1 MYLKRLE
8 VQGFKSFATRT
19 IFDFGQ
25 GITAI
30 VGPNGSGKSNIADAL
45 RWVLGEQSGRLL
57 RARKMEDA
65 IFAGSSKRQ
74 RAEKAEIT
82 LTLDNADGWLPIDF
96 TEVAITRR
104 GYRNGESEYRIN
116 RKRVRLRDL
125 QELLAKSSM
134 AQGSYAII
142 GQGLVETVLNLR
154 PDERRQLI
162 EEAADIQRYRLRIDE
177 AQTKL
182 AATHENVERINL
194 LVKEIAPR
202 LGHLER
208 QAKRAADYARI
219 SRQLSQALR
228 AQYGHQWHHAHES
241 LAVSRA
247 AHDQAQAEFTQAKV
261 AADTCQ
267 QELADVSKGVEER
280 RRRASASAA
289 DRQRLADRIRELE
302 QDLAVSAQRRAI
314 LESRQQELRDEV
326 AALEKERARSAEVVS
341 GLDARRAELDE
352 ALASARAELD
362 RRREELTALE
372 QDLTG
377 GQGRA
382 ADEEARS
389 QRLRAAAADIAAR
402 IKRLGLS
409 GRDLER
415 ETARLDT
422 RRRSIISQMT
432 ELIRV
437 LRGYRADDAGLA
449 GELAGVSQ
457 RRQSLESRIAELRD
471 SLAKVEANQ
480 NTRRG
485 KMEALEARLNVLS
498 EAQRQLQSAPP
509 DEPPVTIEGA
519 LAAIYQVVRVP
530 RGLEQAIEAALSDM
544 VEAFIV
550 RNRSEAVDA
559 IRTLVAQDAPRTTIL
574 PLDAVKQVYPLNHM
588 REKGIVGVAAQLV
601 RCQAPYQ
608 KLIDALLGRT
618 IVVQDVETA
627 ARVIRR
633 GLGTVVTMDG
643 VVFHPMGAITAGFP
657 RATRPYILG
666 HERDLESLPKEID
679 RLRRSVAVTENE
691 AHSLRD
697 RLGQD
702 EAAFAALAAEVDRG
716 LGRRMRVQNAI
727 ADRQRRMG
735 QLRGEL
741 RGLISSQDNLRDQ
754 ADSLTR
760 ECDRLA
766 EEKERSLLEAR
777 ELEESASYL
786 RKAGKVVEGRRAQ
799 LQRAVAEATA
809 LPSNLEGHLQSLD
822 VQSEGSKAALARLD
836 AQLSAKAV
844 QLRGLEMERSTLEA
858 SARSDDEEL
867 ARVSEELRPLVETSA
882 PDQGETVQLELRE
895 RELHKQL
902 LAAQGRMFQAERR
915 LLEAEAEVRRWETDV
930 DALRQRIRDE
940 GLSITREG
948 DIVSP
953 EIAVPRVPHW
963 LAADPSS
970 ASGGS
975 GQVHPDEGP
984 GGLRPISGG
993 ADVDPETLGRD
1004 IERMRGQLRRLGPV
1018 NVEAEEDYTE
1028 LRQRHDF
1035 LTSQLDDL
1043 SGAEKALH
1051 RAIDELHGVMRKRFQ
1066 STFETVASGF
1076 EEYFQAF
1083 FGGGRARLALTDPKD
1098 PLHSGVEIEAQPPSK
1113 RLQSLAQLSGGEKAL
1128 TAVSFLFALL
1138 QANPSPFCVLDEVDA
1153 MLDEA
1158 NVGRF
1163 VSALQ
1168 ELAKKTQFIVITHN
1182 RRTIEVSDSIYGVS
1196 MGPDTVSR
1204 VLSMRLSDVTAD

>member
-74 RAEKAEIT
+74 RADKAEIT
-82 LTLDNADGWLPIDF
+82 LTLDNTDGWLPLEF
-96 TEVAITRR
+96 SEVAMTRR

-177 AQTKL
+177 ARAKL
-182 AATHENVERINL
+182 AATRENVERINL

-202 LGHLER
+202 LSHLER

-219 SRQLSQALR
+219 SRELSQALR
-228 AQYGHQWHHAHES
+228 AHYGHQWHRAHES

-261 AADTCQ
+261 ATDTCQ
-267 QELADVSKGVEER
+267 RELAEVSKGVEER
-280 RRRASASAA
+280 RRHATATAT

-302 QDLAVSAQRRAI
+302 QGLAVSGQRRAI
-314 LESRQQELRDEV
+314 LDARQQELRDEV
-326 AALEKERARSAEVVS
+326 AALEEERARATEVVS
-341 GLDARRAELDE
+341 GLDARHTELEE
-352 ALASARAELD
+352 ALKAARAELD
-362 RRREELTALE
+362 RRRGELAALEEELTGAR
-372 QDLTG
+372 
-377 GQGRA
+377 GRA
-382 ADEEARS
+382 SDDEAKSE
-389 QRLRAAAADIAAR
+389 RLRAASADIAVR
-402 IKRLGLS
+402 TKRLTLS
-409 GRDLER
+409 RRDLER
-415 ETARLDT
+415 EGARLDT
-422 RRRSIISQMT
+422 RRRSIINQMA

-449 GELAGVSQ
+449 EELAGVSQ

-480 NTRRG
+480 NARRG
-485 KMEALEARLNVLS
+485 KMEALEARLDVLS
-498 EAQRQLQSAPP
+498 EAQRQLQSAPA
-509 DEPPVTIEGA
+509 DELPVTVEGA

-550 RNRSEAVDA
+550 HHRAEAIDA
-559 IRTLVAQDAPRTTIL
+559 IRALVAQDAPRTTVL
-574 PLDAVKQVYPLNHM
+574 PLDAIKQVYPLNLM
-588 REKGIVGVAAQLV
+588 REKGIVGVAAQLI
-601 RCQAPYQ
+601 RSQPPYQ

-627 ARVIRR
+627 ARVVRR
-633 GLGTVVTMDG
+633 GLGTVVTLDG
-643 VVFHPMGAITAGFP
+643 IVFHPVGAITAGFP

-679 RLRRSVAVTENE
+679 RLRRSLAVTENE

-702 EAAFAALAAEVDRG
+702 EAALAALGAEVDRD

-727 ADRQRRMG
+727 ADRQRRLG

-741 RGLISSQDNLRDQ
+741 RGLISSRDNLRDRIDTL
-754 ADSLTR
+754 ARD
-760 ECDRLA
+760 CDRLT
-766 EEKERSLLEAR
+766 EERERSLVEAQ
-777 ELEESASYL
+777 EMEESARYL
-786 RKAGKVVEGRRAQ
+786 RKAGKLVEERRAQ
-799 LQRAVAEATA
+799 LQRAVAEATS
-809 LPSNLEGHLQSLD
+809 LPSSLEGHLQSLD
-822 VQSEGSKAALARLD
+822 VQREGGKASLARLD

-844 QLRGLEMERSTLEA
+844 QLRGLEMERSSLDG
-858 SARSDDEEL
+858 SARSDEQEL
-867 ARVSEELRPLVETSA
+867 ARVREELRPLVETSA
-882 PDQGETVQLELRE
+882 PDEGETVQLELRE

-915 LLEAEAEVRRWETDV
+915 LLETEADVRRWETEV

-940 GLSITREG
+940 GLSITGDG

-953 EIAVPRVPHW
+953 EIAVPTVPHW
-963 LAADPSS
+963 LAADAPE
-970 ASGGS
+970 
-975 GQVHPDEGP
+975 EGP
-984 GGLRPISGG
+984 DGLRPISGG
-993 ADVDPETLGRD
+993 ANVDPEVLGRD

-1018 NVEAEEDYTE
+1018 NVEAEEDYEE

-1035 LTSQLDDL
+1035 LTSQLEDL

-1066 STFETVASGF
+1066 STFETVASGY
-1076 EEYFQAF
+1076 EEYFQTF
-1083 FGGGRARLALTDPKD
+1083 FGGGRARLVLSDPKD
-1098 PLHSGVEIEAQPPSK
+1098 LQHTGVEIEAQPPSK
-1113 RLQSLAQLSGGEKAL
+1113 RLHSLAQLSGGEKAL
-1128 TAVSFLFALL
+1128 TAVSLLFALL

-1163 VSALQ
+1163 VTALQ

-1182 RRTIEVSDSIYGVS
+1182 RKTIEVSDSIYGVS

-1204 VLSMRLSDVTAD
+1204 VLSLRLADVTDN

>member
-74 RAEKAEIT
+74 RADKAEIT
-82 LTLDNADGWLPIDF
+82 LTLDNTDGWLPLEF
-96 TEVAITRR
+96 SEVAITRR
-104 GYRNGESEYRIN
+104 GYRNGESQYRIN
-116 RKRVRLRDL
+116 GKRVRLRDL

-177 AQTKL
+177 ARTKL

-208 QAKRAADYARI
+208 QAKRAADYARL
-219 SRQLSQALR
+219 SRDLSQALR
-228 AQYGHQWHHAHES
+228 AHYGHQWHHAHES

-261 AADTCQ
+261 AAGTCQ
-267 QELADVSKGVEER
+267 QELAEVSKGVEER
-280 RRRASASAA
+280 RRRAAASAD
-289 DRQRLADRIRELE
+289 DRQLLADRIRELE
-302 QDLAVSAQRRAI
+302 QGLAVSAQRRTI
-314 LESRQQELRDEV
+314 LEARQQELRDEV
-326 AALEKERARSAEVVS
+326 AALEEERARAAEIVS
-341 GLDARRAELDE
+341 GLDARGNELKE
-352 ALASARAELD
+352 ALAAARAELD
-362 RRREELTALE
+362 RRRDELAALE
-372 QDLTG
+372 EDLTG
-377 GQGRA
+377 AQGRA
-382 ADEEARS
+382 ADDEAKS
-389 QRLRAAAADIAAR
+389 HRLRADAADISAR
-402 IKRLGLS
+402 AKRLGLS
-409 GRDLER
+409 RRDLER

-422 RRRSIISQMT
+422 RRRSIISQMA

-437 LRGYRADDAGLA
+437 LRGYRADDAALA
-449 GELAGVSQ
+449 EELGGVSQ

-480 NTRRG
+480 NARRG

-498 EAQRQLQSAPP
+498 EAQRQFQSASP
-509 DEPPVTIEGA
+509 DESPVTVEGS
-519 LAAIYQVVRVP
+519 LAAIYQVIRVP

-550 RNRSEAVDA
+550 QHRAEAIDA
-559 IRTLVAQDAPRTTIL
+559 IRALVAQDAPRTTIL
-574 PLDAVKQVYPLNHM
+574 PLDAIKQMYPLNLM

-601 RCQAPYQ
+601 RSQPAYQ
-608 KLIDALLGRT
+608 KLIDALLGRI

-627 ARVIRR
+627 ARIIRR
-633 GLGTVVTMDG
+633 GLGTVVTVDG
-643 VVFHPMGAITAGFP
+643 VVFHPTGAITAGFP

-679 RLRRSVAVTENE
+679 RLRRSLAVTENE

-697 RLGQD
+697 RLRED
-702 EAAFAALAAEVDRG
+702 ETAHAALATEVDRD

-727 ADRQRRMG
+727 ADRQRRLS

-741 RGLISSQDNLRDQ
+741 RGLISSRDNLRDQ
-754 ADSLTR
+754 GDSLGH
-760 ECDRLA
+760 ECDRMA
-766 EEKERSLLEAR
+766 DERERSLVEAQ

-786 RKAGKVVEGRRAQ
+786 RKAGKLVEERRAQ
-799 LQRAVAEATA
+799 LQGAVAEATA
-809 LPSNLEGHLQSLD
+809 LPAGLEGHLQSLD
-822 VQSEGSKAALARLD
+822 VQREGGKATLARLE

-844 QLRGLEMERSTLEA
+844 QLRGLEMERSTLEG
-858 SARSDDEEL
+858 SGRSDEEEL
-867 ARVSEELRPLVETSA
+867 ARVREELRPLVETSA

-915 LLEAEAEVRRWETDV
+915 LLETETEARRWETEV
-930 DALRQRIRDE
+930 DALRQRIRDD
-940 GLSITREG
+940 GLTITREG
-948 DIVSP
+948 DVVSP
-953 EIAVPRVPHW
+953 EIAVPTVPQW
-963 LAADPSS
+963 LVAD
-970 ASGGS
+970 GE
-975 GQVHPDEGP
+975 EGP

-993 ADVDPETLGRD
+993 ANVDPEALGQGID
-1004 IERMRGQLRRLGPV
+1004 RMRGQLRRLGPV
-1018 NVEAEEDYTE
+1018 NVEAEEDYAE

-1035 LTSQLDDL
+1035 LTSQIEDL

-1051 RAIDELHGVMRKRFQ
+1051 RAIDELHGVMRKRFL
-1066 STFETVASGF
+1066 STFDTVASGF

-1083 FGGGRARLALTDPKD
+1083 FGGGRARLALSDPKD
-1098 PLHSGVEIEAQPPSK
+1098 IQHTGVEIEAQPPGK
-1113 RLQSLAQLSGGEKAL
+1113 RLQSMAQLSGGEKAL
-1128 TAVSFLFALL
+1128 TAVALLFALL
-1138 QANPSPFCVLDEVDA
+1138 QANPTPFCVLDEVDA

-1163 VSALQ
+1163 VSALR
-1168 ELAKKTQFIVITHN
+1168 ELAGKTQFIVITHN
-1182 RRTIEVSDSIYGVS
+1182 RKTIEVSDSIYGVS
-1196 MGPDTVSR
+1196 MGPDAVSR
-1204 VLSMRLSDVTAD
+1204 VLSMRLADVPSGRQASAN

>member
-19 IFDFGQ
+19 VFDFGQ

-74 RAEKAEIT
+74 RADKAEVT
-82 LTLDNADGWLPIDF
+82 LTLDNSDGWLPLEF
-96 TEVAITRR
+96 SEVAITRR
-104 GYRNGESEYRIN
+104 GYRNGESQYRIN

-162 EEAADIQRYRLRIDE
+162 EEAADIQRYRFRIDE
-177 AQTKL
+177 ARAKL
-182 AATHENVERINL
+182 TATHENVERVNL

-228 AQYGHQWHHAHES
+228 AHYGHQWHHSHES

-261 AADTCQ
+261 AAETCQ
-267 QELADVSKGVEER
+267 QELAEVSKGVEER

-289 DRQRLADRIRELE
+289 DRQQLADRIRELE
-302 QDLAVSAQRRAI
+302 QSLAVSAQRGTI
-314 LESRQQELRDEV
+314 LETRQQELRDEV
-326 AALEKERARSAEVVS
+326 AALEEERARAAEVVS
-341 GLDARRAELDE
+341 GLDARGEELKE
-352 ALASARAELD
+352 ALATARAELD
-362 RRREELTALE
+362 HRREELVALE
-372 QDLTG
+372 DDLTG
-377 GQGRA
+377 AQGRA
-382 ADEEARS
+382 AEDEAKS

-402 IKRLGLS
+402 TKRLSLS
-409 GRDLER
+409 RRDLER
-415 ETARLDT
+415 EVARLDT
-422 RRRSIISQMT
+422 RRRSIISQMA

-449 GELAGVSQ
+449 EELAGVSE
-457 RRQSLESRIAELRD
+457 RRQSLESGITELRE

-480 NTRRG
+480 NARRG

-509 DEPPVTIEGA
+509 DESPVTVEGA
-519 LAAIYQVVRVP
+519 VGAIYEIIRVP

-550 RNRSEAVDA
+550 QHRVEAVDA
-559 IRTLVAQDAPRTTIL
+559 IRALIAQDAPRTTIL
-574 PLDAVKQVYPLNHM
+574 PLDAIKQVYPLNLM
-588 REKGIVGVAAQLV
+588 REKGIMGVAAQLV
-601 RCQAPYQ
+601 KCQPPYQ

-627 ARVIRR
+627 SRVIRR
-633 GLGTVVTMDG
+633 GLGTVVTLDG
-643 VVFHPMGAITAGFP
+643 VVFHPMGAMTAGFP

-679 RLRRSVAVTENE
+679 RLRRALAVTESE

-697 RLGQD
+697 RLRQD
-702 EAAFAALAAEVDRG
+702 ETAHAALAAEVDRG

-727 ADRQRRMG
+727 ADRQRRLG

-741 RGLISSQDNLRDQ
+741 RGLISSKDNLRDQ
-754 ADSLTR
+754 GESLGR

-766 EEKERSLLEAR
+766 EEREQSLTEA
-777 ELEESASYL
+777 EQLKESASYL
-786 RKAGKVVEGRRAQ
+786 QKAGNLVEERRGQ
-799 LQRAVAEATA
+799 LQRAVAEATS
-809 LPSNLEGHLQSLD
+809 LPAGLEGHLQSLD
-822 VQSEGSKAALARLD
+822 VQRENGKATLARLD
-836 AQLSAKAV
+836 AQLSAKGI
-844 QLRGLEMERSTLEA
+844 QLRGLEMERSTLES
-858 SARSDDEEL
+858 SARSDNEEL
-867 ARVSEELRPLVETSA
+867 ARVREELRPLVETSA

-895 RELHKQL
+895 RELHQQL
-902 LAAQGRMFQAERR
+902 LAAQGRMFKAERH
-915 LLEAEAEVRRWETDV
+915 LLETETEVRRWETEA

-940 GLSITREG
+940 GLSITGEG
-948 DIVSP
+948 EVVSP
-953 EIAVPRVPHW
+953 EIAQPLVPHW
-963 LAADPSS
+963 LAAD
-970 ASGGS
+970 GE
-975 GQVHPDEGP
+975 EGP

-993 ADVDPETLGRD
+993 ADVDPEVLERD

-1028 LRQRHDF
+1028 LRERHDF

-1083 FGGGRARLALTDPKD
+1083 FGGGRARLALSEPSDLQNT
-1098 PLHSGVEIEAQPPSK
+1098 GVEIEAQPPGK
-1113 RLQSLAQLSGGEKAL
+1113 RVQSMAQLSGGEKAL
-1128 TAVSFLFALL
+1128 TAVSLLFALL

-1168 ELAKKTQFIVITHN
+1168 ELAKKTQFAVITHN

-1204 VLSMRLSDVTAD
+1204 VLSLRLADVKAD

>member
-74 RAEKAEIT
+74 RADNAEVT
-82 LTLDNADGWLPIDF
+82 LTLDNTDGWLPLEF
-96 TEVAITRR
+96 SEVAITRR
-104 GYRNGESEYRIN
+104 GYRNGESQYRIN

-162 EEAADIQRYRLRIDE
+162 EEAADIQRYRLRIDD
-177 AQTKL
+177 ARTKL

-219 SRQLSQALR
+219 SRDLSQALH
-228 AQYGHQWHHAHES
+228 AHYGHQWHRAHES

-261 AADTCQ
+261 AAGTCQ
-267 QELADVSKGVEER
+267 QELAEVSKGVEER

-302 QDLAVSAQRRAI
+302 QGLAVSAQRRAI
-314 LESRQQELRDEV
+314 LEARQQELRDEV
-326 AALEKERARSAEVVS
+326 AALEGERARAAEIVS
-341 GLDARRAELDE
+341 GLDARRAELEE
-352 ALASARAELD
+352 ALAAAGAELD
-362 RRREELTALE
+362 RRRDELAVLEEELTGA
-372 QDLTG
+372 
-377 GQGRA
+377 QGRA
-382 ADEEARS
+382 ADDEAKS
-389 QRLRAAAADIAAR
+389 QRMRAAAADIGAR
-402 IKRLGLS
+402 AKRLGLS
-409 GRDLER
+409 RRDLER
-415 ETARLDT
+415 EVAHLDT
-422 RRRSIISQMT
+422 RRRSIISQMA

-449 GELAGVSQ
+449 EELAGVSQ
-457 RRQSLESRIAELRD
+457 RRRSLESRIAELRE

-480 NTRRG
+480 NARRG
-485 KMEALEARLNVLS
+485 KIEALEARLNVLS
-498 EAQRQLQSAPP
+498 EAQRQFQSAPS
-509 DEPPVTIEGA
+509 DEPPVTVEGA

-550 RNRSEAVDA
+550 QHRAEAVDA
-559 IRTLVAQDAPRTTIL
+559 IRALVAQEAPRTTIL
-574 PLDAVKQVYPLNHM
+574 PLDAIKQVYPLNLM

-601 RCQAPYQ
+601 RCQPSYQ

-618 IVVQDVETA
+618 IVVQDVDTA

-633 GLGTVVTMDG
+633 GLGTVVTLDG
-643 VVFHPMGAITAGFP
+643 VLFHPMGAITAGFP

-679 RLRRSVAVTENE
+679 RLRRSLAVTENE

-697 RLGQD
+697 RLRQD
-702 EAAFAALAAEVDRG
+702 ETALAALATEVDQG

-727 ADRQRRMG
+727 ADRQRRLG

-741 RGLISSQDNLRDQ
+741 RGLISSRDNLRDQ
-754 ADSLTR
+754 GDSLAR
-760 ECDRLA
+760 ECDSLA
-766 EEKERSLLEAR
+766 EERERSLVEAQ
-777 ELEESASYL
+777 ELEESARYL
-786 RKAGKVVEGRRAQ
+786 QKAGKLVEERRAQ

-809 LPSNLEGHLQSLD
+809 LPAGLEGHLQSLD
-822 VQSEGSKAALARLD
+822 VQRESGKATLARLD
-836 AQLSAKAV
+836 AQLSAKAI
-844 QLRGLEMERSTLEA
+844 QLRGLEMERSTLEG
-858 SARSDDEEL
+858 SARSDEEEL
-867 ARVSEELRPLVETSA
+867 SLVREELRPLVETSA

-895 RELHKQL
+895 RELHQQL

-915 LLEAEAEVRRWETDV
+915 LLETEAEVRRWETEV

-948 DIVSP
+948 DVVSP
-953 EIAVPRVPHW
+953 EIAVPLVPHW
-963 LAADPSS
+963 LAA
-970 ASGGS
+970 SGS
-975 GQVHPDEGP
+975 EEGP

-993 ADVDPETLGRD
+993 ASIDPEALGRD
-1004 IERMRGQLRRLGPV
+1004 IERLRGQLRRLGPV
-1018 NVEAEEDYTE
+1018 NVEAEEDYAE

-1035 LTSQLDDL
+1035 LTSQIDDL

-1066 STFETVASGF
+1066 TTFETVASGF

-1098 PLHSGVEIEAQPPSK
+1098 LQNTGVEIEAQPPGK

-1128 TAVSFLFALL
+1128 TAVALLFALL
-1138 QANPSPFCVLDEVDA
+1138 QANPSPFCLLDEVDA

-1163 VSALQ
+1163 VGALQ
-1168 ELAKKTQFIVITHN
+1168 DLAKKTQFIVITHN

-1204 VLSMRLSDVTAD
+1204 VLSMRLADVVKN